1 LAESLTGADLQALP
15 IFRCRR
21 AFLKI
26 GMAPVRHKDLEAVQ
40 KMALW
45 RSRPAAV
52 GTPGPLAGL
61 DRCKPSEGRRMFFF
75 FSNRLSCIGSL
86 LILALVT
93 AAVLFA
99 FGMLRFGMG
108 RRCI

>member
-1 LAESLTGADLQALP
+1 
-15 IFRCRR
+15 
-21 AFLKI
+21 
-26 GMAPVRHKDLEAVQ
+26 
-40 KMALW
+40 
-45 RSRPAAV
+45 
-52 GTPGPLAGL
+52 
-61 DRCKPSEGRRMFFF
+61 MFFF